1 MQNLYAF
8 DLTDI
13 TTKWLRKLRKKYIM
27 FNITPNNTKS
37 YLHIYIILDKWKNM
51 TFSISA
57 EQEKND
63 MQKHHTRTH
72 IYKLLALS
80 SSFLVLLG
88 A

>member
-1 MQNLYAF
+1 
-8 DLTDI
+8 
-13 TTKWLRKLRKKYIM
+13 M
-27 FNITPNNTKS
+27 FNINNNTKLF
-37 YLHIYIILDKWKNM
+37 LHIYINEKWKNM

-80 SSFLVLLG
+80 SPFLVVLG

>member
-1 MQNLYAF
+1 MKN
-8 DLTDI
+8 
-13 TTKWLRKLRKKYIM
+13 K
-27 FNITPNNTKS
+27 
-37 YLHIYIILDKWKNM
+37 KNM

-72 IYKLLALS
+72 IIYKLLALS
-80 SSFLVLLG
+80 SPFLVVLG

>member
-1 MQNLYAF
+1 MKN
-8 DLTDI
+8 
-13 TTKWLRKLRKKYIM
+13 KK
-27 FNITPNNTKS
+27 K
-37 YLHIYIILDKWKNM
+37 K

-57 EQEKND
+57 EQEKNN

-80 SSFLVLLG
+80 SPFLVVLG